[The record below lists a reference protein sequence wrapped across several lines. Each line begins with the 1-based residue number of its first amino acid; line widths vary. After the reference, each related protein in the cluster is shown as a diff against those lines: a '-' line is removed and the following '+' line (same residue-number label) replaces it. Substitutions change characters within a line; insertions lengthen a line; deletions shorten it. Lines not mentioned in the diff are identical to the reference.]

1 MALGERAAIALGGT
15 IRADLLLIDAGAG
28 RAEARGATCE

>member
-1 MALGERAAIALGGT
+1 MALGEREGTAPGGT